1 MIFLKVKA
9 RLFLLS
15 FFISAISGQNNFLW
29 VQDGTGNSVSS
40 NNPISIILAN
50 EDTLGGFQFTLN
62 YDTSFIRIDSVIIQS
77 EIEYLDVYTS
87 ESQPGAITVISV
99 DMDGDGINPGYR
111 TVFDLLVMVENVS
124 DSGSVLLELTD
135 VTFSDNNGYTI
146 SGISGDGYF
155 FVNDFNAIRVQN
167 SIQSISVNLYN
178 NFLAG
183 GVQFSVDY
191 DITMASLDSIYLTER
206 SDYMDLS
213 YSESTPGT
221 ITILLYSFT
230 QGSIES
236 GSGTIVE
243 ILLNNLDETSTSFD
257 ISFSDVFV
265 SDVQGNTVEMNFFEG
280 NYFILDPSIIIQ
292 PPLISDIED
301 VSMAE
306 DDSLRIPLI
315 ASDLNVADSLSFSA
329 VSDSDEVDLQIINND
344 TLLISPEENW
354 FGTTTITAIVTD
366 GLFNDSTSFIVT
378 VIAVNDAPVANAA
391 TATTN
396 EDTNYSGTLSASD
409 IDGDTLTYSILTNP
423 LNGTVSITSSLPSTS
438 VSGFTYAGSYGNSI
452 YFISNNSMSGAVAL
466 ETCATL
472 GGHLAT
478 ISSAEENTYL
488 TSLISVGT
496 WIGLNDLAVEGTF
509 VWVTGEPVVYTNW
522 DSGEP
527 NNNGAFGNEDYVEL
541 LTNGTW
547 NDHQYVASG
556 TVGLGNRLLQHGAK

>member
-1 MIFLKVKA
+1 
-9 RLFLLS
+9 
-15 FFISAISGQNNFLW
+15 
-29 VQDGTGNSVSS
+29 
-40 NNPISIILAN
+40 
-50 EDTLGGFQFTLN
+50 
-62 YDTSFIRIDSVIIQS
+62 
-77 EIEYLDVYTS
+77 
-87 ESQPGAITVISV
+87 
-99 DMDGDGINPGYR
+99 
-111 TVFDLLVMVENVS
+111 
-124 DSGSVLLELTD
+124 
-135 VTFSDNNGYTI
+135 
-146 SGISGDGYF
+146 
-155 FVNDFNAIRVQN
+155 
-167 SIQSISVNLYN
+167 
-178 NFLAG
+178 
-183 GVQFSVDY
+183 
-191 DITMASLDSIYLTER
+191 
-206 SDYMDLS
+206 
-213 YSESTPGT
+213 
-221 ITILLYSFT
+221 
-230 QGSIES
+230 
-236 GSGTIVE
+236 
-243 ILLNNLDETSTSFD
+243 
-257 ISFSDVFV
+257 
-265 SDVQGNTVEMNFFEG
+265 
-280 NYFILDPSIIIQ
+280 FILDPSIIIQ

-306 DDSLRIPLI
+306 DNSLRIPLI

-423 LNGTVSITSSLPSTS
+423 SNGTVSITSSLPSTS

-547 NDHQYVASG
+547 NDHQYVTIPALLEFDNGFTYSPTANYNG
-556 TVGLGNRLLQHGAK
+556 SDSFTFTSSDGELSDEATVTITI